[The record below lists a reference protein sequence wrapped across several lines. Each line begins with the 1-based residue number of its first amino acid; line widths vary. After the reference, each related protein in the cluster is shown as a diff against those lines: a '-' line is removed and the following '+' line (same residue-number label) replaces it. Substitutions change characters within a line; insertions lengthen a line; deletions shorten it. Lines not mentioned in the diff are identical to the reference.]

1 MSELTSDFTSGFRP
15 TLRPVLG
22 AKEAIAAAAIKLS
35 PLREG
40 SIIHVLAS
48 PDVSDMEARLR
59 SLAKGDVR
67 AVSPGQWFIIGE
79 QPLSFADIKALFAAL
94 EPQATGVDQ
103 SQGRVRIRIEGKM
116 AERVL
121 AKGTAVDLSL
131 EAFPV
136 GRSATTL
143 IGHIAAHLTRL
154 DAQVFEIIVLRGFAE
169 SLWDDLARMSLEFQY
184 HDLQ

>member
-1 MSELTSDFTSGFRP
+1 MSDFKSDFRP

-22 AKEAIAAAAIKLS
+22 TKEEISSAAVKLS
-35 PLREG
+35 PMPEG
-40 SIIHVLAS
+40 AIIHVLAA
-48 PDVSDMEARLR
+48 PDASDIETRLR

-67 AVSPGQWFIIGE
+67 AVSPDQWFIVGE
-79 QPLSFADIKALFAAL
+79 PLSHAEMKALFATL

-116 AERVL
+116 VERVL

-131 EAFPV
+131 TAFPV
-136 GRSATTL
+136 GHSATTL

-154 DAQVFEIIVLRGFAE
+154 DAQVFEVIVLRGFAE
-169 SLWDDLARMSLEFQY
+169 SMWDDLVRMSLEFN
-184 HDLQ
+184 